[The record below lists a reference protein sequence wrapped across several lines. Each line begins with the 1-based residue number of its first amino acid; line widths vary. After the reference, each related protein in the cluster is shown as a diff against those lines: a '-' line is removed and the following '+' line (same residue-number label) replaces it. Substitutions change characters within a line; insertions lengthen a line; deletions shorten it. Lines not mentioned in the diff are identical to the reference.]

1 MPGPPGVE
9 VSIVCFWLEQ
19 RPVKTLYLLWF
30 TKFNG
35 KREGDASDRSAL
47 YS

>member
-1 MPGPPGVE
+1 MPGPLGVE
-9 VSIVCFWLEQ
+9 ASTLCFWLEQ

-30 TKFNG
+30 TKFNA
-35 KREGDASDRSAL
+35 KAEGDASDRSAL